1 MSHTQKKDQMAVF
14 YKKKK
19 KPVWIVTTGF
29 VEAKK
34 TLMACTILLVNFL
47 KKRRLSMPDNA
58 RYALHSKSNTPV

>member
-14 YKKKK
+14 YKKKT
-19 KPVWIVTTGF
+19 VWIVTTGF

-34 TLMACTILLVNFL
+34 TLLACTILLVNFL

>member
-19 KPVWIVTTGF
+19 TVWIVTTGF

-34 TLMACTILLVNFL
+34 TLLARTILLVNFL